1 MAQDKNELTIS
12 SSGMKRFNSIRT
24 GTNIAYSILFIL
36 LALLCV
42 VPVVFVIIMFIWAA
56 RLLKTMSRDDKY
68 IGYQGQ
74 RDEYTDTNYRQY

>member
-42 VPVVFVIIMFIWAA
+42 IPVVFVVIIPPAIEFGTVCRATA
-56 RLLKTMSRDDKY
+56 PYFNATTFFSHKY
-68 IGYQGQ
+68 YFV
-74 RDEYTDTNYRQY
+74 